1 MLLNIVI
8 DSNSISW
15 LLTKI
20 FKGLIIGT
28 MGFIFFTFLFLS
40 AQRIINGK
48 EKLYHFMIKLF
59 MLAGGV
65 TLLFFVVDLCFG
77 FDLINY
83 LFE

>member
-1 MLLNIVI
+1 MLLDIVI

-15 LLTKI
+15 LFTKI

-28 MGFIFFTFLFLS
+28 IGFIFFIFLFLS

-48 EKLYHFMIKLF
+48 EKLYHFVIKLF
-59 MLAGGV
+59 ILAGGF

-83 LFE
+83 LLE